1 MKRPDR
7 KMAIAAA
14 ALMVAAAAAAM
25 GPQPATAR
33 GEPRLQATD
42 TGDTVMLEQPSQKRL
57 VSLGGS

>member
-33 GEPRLQATD
+33 GEPRLQATE
-42 TGDTVMLEQPSQKRL
+42 TGDTIMLEQPQKRL
-57 VSLGGS
+57 ASLGGS